1 MPTVVLYSKCCAGAL
16 KDGQECEDQRAAVGD
31 ADLSSIIRYANSRY
45 KPGSSSP
52 KLGATRRDQFF
63 AAIQIFQE
71 YSPLLD

>member
-16 KDGQECEDQRAAVGD
+16 KDGQECEDQRAAVG
-31 ADLSSIIRYANSRY
+31 SIIRYANSRY